1 MNWFLYNRDLR
12 HGRVNKILKLLPAK
26 VLLSL
31 SGAKNLPLEVVVR
44 SFSSKSVFLK
54 IY

>member
-1 MNWFLYNRDLR
+1 MEELIKFL
-12 HGRVNKILKLLPAK
+12 KILLAK

-31 SGAKNLPLEVVVR
+31 SGAENLPLEAIVR